1 MPKLT
6 SSNLSQQL
14 QEGAHYTLSLP
25 CSVDNYLAR
34 LKNTV
39 SGHRKKKQ
47 KWHQTVEITKTKFFL
62 GPKTPKPL
70 LFLLKMLKKSDRV
83 NEESSN
89 EVITEKNDSVKS
101 VEKAINSRQSLPN

>member
-14 QEGAHYTLSLP
+14 QEGTHYILSLP

-39 SGHRKKKQ
+39 SGHRKKNKNGTKQ
-47 KWHQTVEITKTKFFL
+47 LQITKTKFFL
-62 GPKTPKPL
+62 GFSEHEIS
-70 LFLLKMLKKSDRV
+70 LFRKHYWKALKEILF
-83 NEESSN
+83 
-89 EVITEKNDSVKS
+89 
-101 VEKAINSRQSLPN
+101 